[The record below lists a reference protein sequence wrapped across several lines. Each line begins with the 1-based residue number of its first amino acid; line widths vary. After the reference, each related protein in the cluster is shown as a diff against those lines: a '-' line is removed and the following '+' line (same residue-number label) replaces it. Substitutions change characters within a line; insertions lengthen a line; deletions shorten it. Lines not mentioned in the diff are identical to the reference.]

1 MGDTIGCMTDS
12 PYGVTPGGAW
22 PPPGPPVGA
31 PPVWPPAPAKQSRAP
46 ITISLVVALIAIAV
60 AIGAWFKPANEAP
73 PSADTAPKFSDQQ
86 TADAKKALCSAR
98 NKAFEAL
105 KGSGGQHSDD
115 PTSAFIIT
123 VNTRLAIHESTDYL
137 RHTRDVNQAAPPD
150 LAANI
155 EDLASVYEDMLLA
168 QLASAPTDQLNA
180 LNTKLDAADIKIVEA
195 CK

>member
-1 MGDTIGCMTDS
+1 MTDPS
-12 PYGVTPGGAW
+12 YGVTPGGAW
-22 PPPGPPVGA
+22 PPPGPTQSPPPAWAA
-31 PPVWPPAPAKQSRAP
+31 PPSKQSRAP
-46 ITISLVVALIAIAV
+46 VVISLVVALIAVAIAV
-60 AIGAWFKPANEAP
+60 AAWFRPAREAP
-73 PSADTAPKFSDQQ
+73 APADTAPKFSDQQ

-137 RHTRDVNQAAPPD
+137 RHARYANPAAPPD

-155 EDLASVYEDMLLA
+155 EDLASVYEEMLLA
-168 QLASAPTDQLNA
+168 QLASAPTDELNA
-180 LNTKLDAADIKIVEA
+180 LNAKLDTADSKIVEA